1 MLSCVFKANH
11 SFDDKMVMFERL
23 TRIEIDGL
31 SDAPFARDQAY
42 KLKYKSN
49 KFTRDW

>member
-1 MLSCVFKANH
+1 MLSCVFKPNH

-31 SDAPFARDQAY
+31 SNAPFARDQAY